1 MPDRTASAICKP
13 AAAPSGLVLSGI
25 ISIALLTKGC
35 GPPF

>member
-1 MPDRTASAICKP
+1 MPDRMTSANSSN
-13 AAAPSGLVLSGI
+13 AAVSGLVLSGI